1 MEAIGPTINAEPVA
15 GKVVFFYEPSNIEL
29 LRSMATLRKICEK
42 SFDEDLIDQLRSNS
56 IKKKHKRT
64 RNQ

>member
-15 GKVVFFYEPSNIEL
+15 GKVVFFYEPSNIER
-29 LRSMATLRKICEK
+29 LRSMATLRKMFEK
-42 SFDEDLIDQLRSNS
+42 NFDADLIDQRRSDS
-56 IKKKHKRT
+56 IQKKRK